1 MALGRLQPSL
11 WIWSIGPDQPITRWP
26 VSDISRIAVNFVSDL
41 RVIIATGIWSD
52 KAAKEA
58 AKYGK
63 VNLVF
68 PKAKKS
74 GSIPDQ
80 VTWKL
85 NPNASYVYYCANET
99 VDGVEF
105 PFVPETNGVPLVS
118 DMSSS
123 IMTKKVDVSKVS
135 NVTS

>member
-1 MALGRLQPSL
+1 MG
-11 WIWSIGPDQPITRWP
+11 
-26 VSDISRIAVNFVSDL
+26 NFNDL
-41 RVIIATGIWSD
+41 RVITTGIWSD

-80 VTWKL
+80 ATWKL

-135 NVTS
+135 YVTS

>member
-1 MALGRLQPSL
+1 MRLLVKQTQTNKKKL
-11 WIWSIGPDQPITRWP
+11 ILIL
-26 VSDISRIAVNFVSDL
+26 FL
-41 RVIIATGIWSD
+41 FLLLGIWSD

-80 VTWKL
+80 STWKL
-85 NPNASYVYYCANET
+85 NPNASYFYYCANET

-105 PFVPETNGVPLVS
+105 PYIPETNGVPLVS
-118 DMSSS
+118 DMSSC
-123 IMTKKVDVSKVS
+123 IMTKKIDVSKVS
-135 NVTS
+135 